1 MVVLQ
6 KSDFFSSRYVKDIN
20 ERNRMSHA
28 DYAVLR
34 KDQRLPRSIEGS
46 PTVSAAPNVHKS
58 ILARV
63 AADVLVVIVNWNSGE
78 NLQRCLDALAQQRV
92 NGFRTLVVDNGSRD
106 GSAALAEGGL
116 PDVDLFRVG
125 KNEGFA
131 RANNLAFARAV
142 DCKWIALLNPDAYPE
157 PDWLERLLDAA
168 REEPDYAFFA
178 SRLLCA
184 KDPALLDGAGDEY
197 HISGLMWRRGH
208 RKLAAGAYQRREEAF
223 SACGAAA
230 LFRRDAILAAGGFD
244 EDFFCYVEDADL
256 AFRLRLLGHRCLY
269 VPDAVVRH
277 VGSAAS
283 GVRSD
288 FSLYHGHR
296 NLVWCYIKNM
306 PGALFWLYLP
316 MHLLLNITTLIWFT
330 LEGRGRIIFKAKWDA
345 LRGFPRAWQKRKEV
359 QKKRVASLRDIRRTM
374 VKGFSVRT

>member
-1 MVVLQ
+1 MSGMMSGMSAGA
-6 KSDFFSSRYVKDIN
+6 K
-20 ERNRMSHA
+20 RMSHA
-28 DYAVLR
+28 DYVALR
-34 KDQRLPRSIEGS
+34 NDELLSTSIEES
-46 PTVSAAPNVHKS
+46 PPVSAAPGVHQRTP
-58 ILARV
+58 ARV

-78 NLQRCLDALAQQRV
+78 NLRRCLDALAHQRA
-92 NGFRTLVVDNGSRD
+92 NGFRTVVVDNGSGD

-131 RANNLAFARAV
+131 RGNNLAFARAV
-142 DCKWIALLNPDAYPE
+142 DCKWIALLNPDAYAE

-168 REEPDYAFFA
+168 RDEPDYAFFA

-184 KDPALLDGAGDEY
+184 RDPTLLDGAGDEY
-197 HISGLMWRRGH
+197 HTSGLMWRRGH

-316 MHLLLNITTLIWFT
+316 MHLLLNVITLIWFT

-345 LRGFPRAWQKRKEV
+345 LRGLPRAWQKRKAV
-359 QKKRVASLRDIRRTM
+359 QKKRVASLRDIRRAM